1 MNIGKV
7 FLKLMWKKPG
17 WRPTE
22 TTVYMKNQN
31 EDMLYLKDLRRIYWT
46 NVFLKIYI

>member
-22 TTVYMKNQN
+22 TRVYMKNQN
-31 EDMLYLKDLRRIYWT
+31 EDMLYLKDLRRFYWT